1 MLEISELKREVLN
14 IIEKNSRI
22 DLKELAI
29 MLGSNEVEVANAIA
43 DMEKDHII
51 CGYHTMINWENT
63 SDEKVTAMIEVT
75 VTPQRGEGF
84 DKIAERIYNFSE
96 VQSVYLMSGGFD
108 FMVIL
113 EEKTMKSV
121 SQFISDKLSPIEQ
134 IRGTATHFVLK
145 KYKEHGIVLN
155 EEKGDERMLVTL

>member
-1 MLEISELKREVLN
+1 MLEMDELKKTILG
-14 IIEKNSRI
+14 IMEKNSRI
-22 DLKELAI
+22 DIKELAVL
-29 MLGSNEVEVANAIA
+29 LGATEVEVANAIA
-43 DMEKDHII
+43 DMEKENII

-63 SDEKVTAMIEVT
+63 SEEKVTAMIEVM
-75 VTPQRGEGF
+75 VTPQRGIGF

-121 SQFISDKLSPIEQ
+121 SQFISDKLSPIEA

-145 KYKEHGIVLN
+145 KYKEHGTTLSVQ
-155 EEKGDERMLVTL
+155 KADERMLVTP

>member
-1 MLEISELKREVLN
+1 MFEINEVRKAILA

-22 DLKELAI
+22 DLKELSVL
-29 MLGSNEVEVANAIA
+29 LGISEIEVANAIA
-43 DMEKDHII
+43 DMEKENII

-63 SDEKVTAMIEVT
+63 TEEKVTAMIEVM
-75 VTPQRGEGF
+75 VTPQRGIGF

-121 SQFISDKLSPIEQ
+121 SQFISDKLSPIEAEYESL
-134 IRGTATHFVLK
+134 IWPLK
-145 KYKEHGIVLN
+145 KIDK
-155 EEKGDERMLVTL
+155 R

>member
-1 MLEISELKREVLN
+1 MFEINEVRKAILA

-22 DLKELAI
+22 DLKELSVL
-29 MLGSNEVEVANAIA
+29 LGISEIEVANAIA
-43 DMEKDHII
+43 DMEKENII

-63 SDEKVTAMIEVT
+63 TEEKVTAMIEVM
-75 VTPQRGEGF
+75 VTPQRGIGF

-121 SQFISDKLSPIEQ
+121 SQFISDKLFYVCSQ
-134 IRGTATHFVLK
+134 
-145 KYKEHGIVLN
+145 
-155 EEKGDERMLVTL
+155 

>member
-1 MLEISELKREVLN
+1 MKKTILG

-22 DLKELAI
+22 DMKELAI
-29 MLGSNEVEVANAIA
+29 LLGISEIEVANAIG
-43 DMEKDHII
+43 DMEKENII

-63 SDEKVTAMIEVT
+63 TEEKVTAMIEVM
-75 VTPQRGEGF
+75 VTPQRGIGF

-121 SQFISDKLSPIEQ
+121 SQFISDKLSPIEE

-145 KYKEHGIVLN
+145 KYKAHGIILN
-155 EEKGDERMLVTL
+155 EEKTDERMLVTP